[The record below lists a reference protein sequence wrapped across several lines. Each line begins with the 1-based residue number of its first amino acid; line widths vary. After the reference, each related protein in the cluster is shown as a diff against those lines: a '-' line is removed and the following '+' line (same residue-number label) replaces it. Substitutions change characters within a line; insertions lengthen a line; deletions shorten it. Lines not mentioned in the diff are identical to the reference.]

1 MSDIETNSS
10 RSNPSRAKCEEIIRR
25 ILMTEVLEKGT
36 NEHFKTAADFLKYF
50 QSLYPA
56 SDSLTKQVQRAVKAL
71 NMPKDERGYYIIN
84 KTAAQLDQDKELSFI
99 LKKTSSRVVDLSDY
113 ETLFLKVE
121 PAYKEYLFQLLSESE
136 SLKDKVITMIN
147 SSSGIIFYTSN
158 KQQLEVLLNSLIN
171 R

>member
-121 PAYKEYLFQLLSESE
+121 PAYK
-136 SLKDKVITMIN
+136 
-147 SSSGIIFYTSN
+147 
-158 KQQLEVLLNSLIN
+158 
-171 R
+171 